1 VQCET
6 NSLEQEVV
14 PLEDDVAT
22 KVDAEGNAVEKKL
35 GHTTI
40 VNASDAIASI
50 EDILMHDDVLK
61 LEDGNNLL
69 DLMHVI
75 DAEENAAAP
84 HEIGVPIVHRH
95 NKPKKAHVDQ
105 VQPLG
110 TY

>member
-1 VQCET
+1 
-6 NSLEQEVV
+6 
-14 PLEDDVAT
+14 
-22 KVDAEGNAVEKKL
+22 
-35 GHTTI
+35 
-40 VNASDAIASI
+40 
-50 EDILMHDDVLK
+50 VLK

-84 HEIGVPIVHRH
+84 HEMGVPIVHRH

-110 TY
+110 NY